1 MAQRQVTLQASSGGP
16 SYPNLLAGGTLV
28 PGAVQYFANNFQLPR
43 IQQLDAIF
51 EREIARN
58 TVVSASYLFAYGQYL
73 PNFVDTNLPAPA
85 GYVNVSP
92 WLVGLSTGRSTERR
106 YLLGATQPNA
116 FTTARPNPAYAAI
129 TEIRSDVFSKYN
141 ALVLQFNR
149 RMTGGL
155 QVQGSYT
162 LSRAYDNG
170 QSSVTFTS
178 NNLPFNAFDQTG
190 ENALSNFDRRHKFAF
205 NLVYNTHYGNK
216 DNGFALPPAEQLDD
230 LPDLQLVLRGALHRS
245 NHRHHCSSL
254 VWFCYLYQRRR
265 DRGLHDARRWSQRF
279 RRFDSFC
286 SWRRATSSSN
296 PQFSTS
302 I

>member
-1 MAQRQVTLQASSGGP
+1 VNFSVSGGP
-16 SYPNLLAGGTLV
+16 FDGQIYRTP
-28 PGAVQYFANNFQLPR
+28 
-43 IQQLDAIF
+43 IF
-51 EREIARN
+51 
-58 TVVSASYLFAYGQYL
+58 
-73 PNFVDTNLPAPA
+73 
-85 GYVNVSP
+85 
-92 WLVGLSTGRSTERR
+92 
-106 YLLGATQPNA
+106 LGATQPTP

-178 NNLPFNAFDQTG
+178 NNLPLNGFDQMG

-216 DNGFALPPAEQLDD
+216 DNSFAYHLLNNWTISPIFNWFSGQRYTGNISGTASAVNNFGFPT
-230 LPDLQLVLRGALHRS
+230 G
-245 NHRHHCSSL
+245 
-254 VWFCYLYQRRR
+254 
-265 DRGLHDARRWSQRF
+265 
-279 RRFDSFC
+279 
-286 SWRRATSSSN
+286 
-296 PQFSTS
+296 
-302 I
+302 